1 MDDNP
6 AKTSE
11 APASQKLR
19 LAEPQ
24 PIPENAPRAHVPSS
38 EAPDAEETPPS
49 RPAIKAP
56 RPKVDDQPGS
66 IQWRPIVFALVILF
80 AAGTGIWR
88 WRTITAP
95 KPATI
100 ESPLD
105 YHKREFLAALRGTGS
120 NAPPMQLR
128 ADRMRFHQKA
138 LMSLGFL
145 EERRFTLPKG
155 RKADS
160 HLGVGRLEGVDH
172 QFAMIEPRPNNVLVV
187 IAPREDMPAWETLIG
202 KPDQQ

>member
-1 MDDNP
+1 MDDKP

-24 PIPENAPRAHVPSS
+24 PIPENAHRAHAPSA
-38 EAPDAEETPPS
+38 EAPDAEETLPS
-49 RPAIKAP
+49 RRAIKAAP
-56 RPKVDDQPGS
+56 RQADRQPSS
-66 IQWRPIVFALVILF
+66 IQWRPILFALVILF
-80 AAGTGIWR
+80 AAGAGIWR

-95 KPATI
+95 KPVAI

-155 RKADS
+155 RNINS
-160 HLGVGRLEGVDH
+160 HLGIGRLEGVDH
-172 QFAMIEPRPNNVLVV
+172 QFAMIEPRANNVLVI

-202 KPDQQ
+202 KPSH